1 MKPTPKQVQEI
12 SEVLAVLLED
22 YPIETQPQPK
32 DSEIGDQICEAA
44 MARRFARSLRARG
57 GEPLFREL
65 LEGIHG
71 MLRISIELV

>member
-22 YPIETQPQPK
+22 FPLETQPQPEE
-32 DSEIGDQICEAA
+32 SGTAERICEAA

-57 GEPLFREL
+57 GEPRFREF
-65 LEGIHG
+65 LEGAQG
-71 MLRISIELV
+71 MLRISIALV